1 MINKDANMSNWLVR
15 LAGRAVDLK
24 SLAGLL
30 SCADT
35 AVFEKGGS
43 YYLRSKAVET
53 LKTSEEVQA
62 TADQILETV
71 YSLAK
76 LRFGDFQPIN
86 ANAIVKMDK
95 HGKPKKSVVHG
106 QVVITASSSLRVN
119 AILVKEDEILEQPV
133 QPSEFA
139 SWVQLAGEDSN
150 VRDALRFFVATQDGT
165 NLGKVLEVIQRD
177 IGGQKKIW
185 ENGWASKKDVKCF
198 SHSIQSQDVLGDQAR
213 HARFAQEPPKTPMPL
228 YDCYT
233 FIKHILEQWLRS
245 KI

>member
-1 MINKDANMSNWLVR
+1 MSNWLVR

-24 SLAGLL
+24 SLSELL

-43 YYLRSKAVET
+43 YYLKSKAFET
-53 LKTSEEVQA
+53 LNTSGEVQA

-86 ANAIVKMDK
+86 ANVIVEVDK
-95 HGKPKKSVVHG
+95 HGKPKRPVVHG
-106 QVVITASSSLRVN
+106 QAVITASSSLRANV
-119 AILVKEDEILEQPV
+119 ILVKEDEILEQPL
-133 QPSEFA
+133 QPSEF
-139 SWVQLAGEDSN
+139 STWVQLAGEDSN
-150 VRDALRFFVATQDGT
+150 VRDALRFFVAAQDGT
-165 NLGKVLEVIQRD
+165 NLGKVFEIIQRD
-177 IGGQKKIW
+177 IGGRKKIW
-185 ENGWASKKDVKCF
+185 ENGWASKKDVICF
-198 SHSIQSQDVLGDQAR
+198 ARSIQSQYVLGDQAR

-245 KI
+245 RI